1 MKLTENLKFKFVDI
15 GVERIQYISVKCV
28 KEEPSSKI
36 LFLMCQCVKNTIK
49 KYYSFLIKLSHMLP
63 PNTRCAY
70 FESLVSS

>member
-1 MKLTENLKFKFVDI
+1 MKLPENLKFKFVDI

-28 KEEPSSKI
+28 KEEPNSKV
-36 LFLMCQCVKNTIK
+36 FFFAVSVRK